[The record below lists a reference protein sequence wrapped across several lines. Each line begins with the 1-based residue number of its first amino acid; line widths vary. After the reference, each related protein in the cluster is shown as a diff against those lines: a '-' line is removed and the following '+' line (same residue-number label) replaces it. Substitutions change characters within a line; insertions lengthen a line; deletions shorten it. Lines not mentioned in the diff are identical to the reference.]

1 MKGQNLIEE
10 DFYLANSDKILFAMK
25 EFKAEMDPTNLY
37 KTANPLVVSKLD
49 INSVKNYNFP
59 RINMSDVG
67 ESLKFDKNKE
77 NKDSQENTNDEVV
90 RRMIELARDS
100 VARQLLDKWDKIE
113 DECDDD
119 EDSERKT
126 AEDKVVRSPSMMR
139 MACNILEIIRIREEL
154 ILRISE
160 CNVLT

>member
-100 VARQLLDKWDKIE
+100 VARQLLDK
-113 DECDDD
+113 
-119 EDSERKT
+119 
-126 AEDKVVRSPSMMR
+126 
-139 MACNILEIIRIREEL
+139 
-154 ILRISE
+154 
-160 CNVLT
+160 